1 MAKLSIYYNNDCSE
15 LVMSREI
22 DIINKYAPSII
33 KNKFWKVQNDSSVNQ
48 SRSTDFE
55 MIEYGEYIL
64 SVVEKY
70 KEVDPDFNLFQLFFI
85 QKPEDFN
92 IKLYLMSI
100 YNKNYSFLNTFISSY
115 VINLTNNSYDPL
127 LHKDFLKY
135 LVLVQI
141 DLSHHLDNPLCFN
154 SEINHKMYKKDLDE
168 LKSFG
173 YFNLKFGEAGY
184 VGVWE

>member
-1 MAKLSIYYNNDCSE
+1 
-15 LVMSREI
+15 
-22 DIINKYAPSII
+22 
-33 KNKFWKVQNDSSVNQ
+33 
-48 SRSTDFE
+48 
-55 MIEYGEYIL
+55 
-64 SVVEKY
+64 
-70 KEVDPDFNLFQLFFI
+70 
-85 QKPEDFN
+85 
-92 IKLYLMSI
+92 MSI

-115 VINLTNNSYDPL
+115 VINFTNNSYDPI

-141 DLSHHLDNPLCFN
+141 DLSHHLDNPLYFN